1 MTRAD
6 LSETRVEEQERPDL
20 VGYGL
25 ASVSAAI
32 WVAAVGIVLPGMVIM
47 LAWMLTP
54 HDQGSGDLGNTL
66 QFVATLWAVAH
77 LVPVLTPT
85 GVVSLFPL
93 LLLLLPVLLLRRASR
108 KAALSVEPE
117 TVGRALVLVFCIAA
131 LHALLA
137 LAVGMAGSSES
148 MVVSPV
154 DLAVRSFLIACVV
167 SLPTVLGAAGL
178 LDDVRDRIPALAR
191 AAVAGGVAAFM
202 MIVVTGTVLLAAAA
216 IRRRSD
222 IAAVSDQVGQT
233 NVAAAFLLVLSLLY
247 VPTLIGWA
255 STWITGAGVHVGGGA
270 VLALASGSPDELPPV
285 PLLAVLP
292 EAVPEWTRLLPLAVV
307 LAAMLGAAL
316 VRRRLPLISLG
327 QRFVAV
333 AGLAVVA
340 AGLTGALGLL
350 TGGSLGSVRLVDLGP
365 HAQMATLYSLWQVA
379 LGAGLV
385 LLLPPIVS
393 KILSRALT
401 KVERSVS
408 RALTDLPH
416 EG

>member
-6 LSETRVEEQERPDL
+6 LSETRVEEQERPDF

-54 HDQGSGDLGNTL
+54 HDQGSGDLGNAL

-93 LLLLLPVLLLRRASR
+93 LLWLLPVLLLRRASR

-117 TVGRALVLVFCIAA
+117 TVWRALLLVFLIGV
-131 LHALLA
+131 LHALLV
-137 LAVGMAGSSES
+137 LVVGMAGSGES
-148 MVVSPV
+148 TVVAPV
-154 DLAVRSFLIACVV
+154 DLALRSFLIACVV
-167 SLPTVLGAAGL
+167 ALPTVMSAAGL
-178 LDDVRDRIPALAR
+178 LDDVRDRIPALVR
-191 AAVAGGVAAFM
+191 AAVAGGIASFL
-202 MIVVTGTVLLAAAA
+202 MIVLAGTVLLAAAV
-216 IRRRSD
+216 IHRRSD
-222 IAAVSDQVGQT
+222 IAAVSDQVGQS

-292 EAVPEWTRLLPLAVV
+292 QAVPEWTRLLPLVVV
-307 LAAMLGAAL
+307 LCGVLGAAL
-316 VRRRLPLISLG
+316 VRRRLPLLSLA
-327 QRFVAV
+327 QRFVSVAV
-333 AGLAVVA
+333 VAVVA
-340 AGLTGALGLL
+340 AGLIGALGLL

-365 HAQMATLYSLWQVA
+365 HAKVAALHSLWQVG
-379 LGAGLV
+379 LGAALV
-385 LLLPPIVS
+385 TLLPLLVS
-393 KILSRALT
+393 QVIF
-401 KVERSVS
+401 KVNSKVNSKVMPEV
-408 RALTDLPH
+408 
-416 EG
+416 E